1 VVAFGPFSTVV
12 LGCWWCRWRASLS
25 SAGGG
30 VAGGRRLLLRGGR
43 QAEVMEGGS
52 SSLVRGKTFGVKR
65 RKEWVCT
72 SAGLQ
77 LGENNGVQNFF
88 FLLNFY
94 QQKSIFYAFQSRQP
108 AISLLTFHCNTKQR
122 NERPSCPLFNNL
134 YFNEGCRG

>member
-1 VVAFGPFSTVV
+1 VTFGPFSTVV

-25 SAGGG
+25 SAGDG

-52 SSLVRGKTFGVKR
+52 SYLVRGKTFGGEM
-65 RKEWVCT
+65 KERFLCT
-72 SAGLQ
+72 SAGLR

-94 QQKSIFYAFQSRQP
+94 QQKSIFNHVSQP
-108 AISLLTFHCNTKQR
+108 SL
-122 NERPSCPLFNNL
+122 S
-134 YFNEGCRG
+134 